1 MTHYSSIKEATLSL
15 KKFYKNGDI
24 KNSLE
29 LCNAIEKADPS
40 NKVAK
45 KIKSKITNNN
55 PFLIPLKEVEKLFND
70 EFYDLALLKCEEL
83 ISKGCNHSQ
92 LFNTYGAILNQ
103 KKEFNEALNLLN
115 KSLSIDNKNI
125 AAKFNKG
132 LVLHNLKNYEESI
145 FVLEELVNSNDF
157 NENDFQSF
165 FILGMNYIEI
175 KNIDK
180 SSYYLKK
187 SISINDKFVPSL
199 INLANN
205 YSYQERYNEAI
216 KLFNDA
222 KSLDKNNS
230 LIFYNLGNLFEKIK
244 QFDNAIESFETAI
257 NLKKDFYQA
266 HSNLGTIYKNNK
278 QNNEKAIYHFDQAI
292 LYNKDFDDAWSNK
305 SSFLEETG
313 NLDDA
318 LKCVQ
323 MAVKIN
329 PSNYDAYYNY
339 GNIAQKLGDIT
350 TAIEMYK
357 KSIKLND
364 TKVEPKWNFAI
375 SNLLNGNFTEGWKG
389 FEIRRQRDTWIKRA
403 MNGKELKFIDQL
415 KNKTILVYS
424 EQGLGDTINFA
435 RFCNL
440 LVPYA
445 KKVILE
451 VQKPIR
457 LILSD
462 IKDVEVIE
470 KTSKIIQ
477 TDFNI
482 PLMSIPKLLN
492 VNSND
497 IPPPT
502 LIKTDFEITK
512 NWDHIFDD
520 KKINIGISWQG
531 SKSHG
536 DDKKIRKYHRSFPLN
551 SFNDLKDHKD
561 INFISLQKE
570 DVNAEELSL
579 LDINIQYL
587 GTEFDDHDDAF
598 VDTIQILKRLD
609 LVITCDTSLAH
620 LAGSL
625 NVPVWVALKFIP
637 DWRWLMERKTSI
649 YYPSMT
655 LFRQKSWGDW
665 TTVFE
670 DMNEQLKE
678 FKNESY

>member
-1 MTHYSSIKEATLSL
+1 
-15 KKFYKNGDI
+15 
-24 KNSLE
+24 
-29 LCNAIEKADPS
+29 
-40 NKVAK
+40 
-45 KIKSKITNNN
+45 
-55 PFLIPLKEVEKLFND
+55 
-70 EFYDLALLKCEEL
+70 
-83 ISKGCNHSQ
+83 
-92 LFNTYGAILNQ
+92 
-103 KKEFNEALNLLN
+103 
-115 KSLSIDNKNI
+115 
-125 AAKFNKG
+125 
-132 LVLHNLKNYEESI
+132 
-145 FVLEELVNSNDF
+145 
-157 NENDFQSF
+157 
-165 FILGMNYIEI
+165 
-175 KNIDK
+175 
-180 SSYYLKK
+180 
-187 SISINDKFVPSL
+187 
-199 INLANN
+199 
-205 YSYQERYNEAI
+205 
-216 KLFNDA
+216 
-222 KSLDKNNS
+222 
-230 LIFYNLGNLFEKIK
+230 
-244 QFDNAIESFETAI
+244 
-257 NLKKDFYQA
+257 
-266 HSNLGTIYKNNK
+266 
-278 QNNEKAIYHFDQAI
+278 
-292 LYNKDFDDAWSNK
+292 
-305 SSFLEETG
+305 
-313 NLDDA
+313 
-318 LKCVQ
+318 

-339 GNIAQKLGDIT
+339 GNITQKLGDIT

-375 SNLLNGNFTEGWKG
+375 SNLLNGNFPEGWKG

-551 SFNDLKDHKD
+551 SFNHLKDHKD

-587 GTEFDDHDDAF
+587 GTKFDDHDDAF

-637 DWRWLMERKTSI
+637 DWRWLMDRKTSI

-655 LFRQKSWGDW
+655 LFRQKSWGNW
-665 TTVFE
+665 TTIFE
-670 DMNEQLKE
+670 EMNEKLKE
-678 FKNESY
+678 FKNESC